1 MCESFRRFKE
11 SAINEGVAKGEIK
24 GEIKTLIQQLNHKL
38 GKLSENIVEKIQ
50 NSSKEQLDQLVI
62 KVFEIQS
69 QDDINEILA

>member
-11 SAINEGVAKGEIK
+11 SAINE

-69 QDDINEILA
+69 QEDLNKILA